1 MKPEL
6 NMRNEIS
13 RADIDLAKIPAD
25 SNAGGLIFA
34 IATVVIFLI
43 GIPAL
48 RSIFPVAIAAGCG
61 VAAILHLIR
70 R

>member
-1 MKPEL
+1 
-6 NMRNEIS
+6 MRNEIS

-48 RSIFPVAIAAGCG
+48 RSVFPVMIAAGCG
-61 VAAILHLIR
+61 VASVLHFVHR
-70 R
+70 